1 VDFHAREI
9 KPRSAAPKQAAKA
22 GWTRRRTAKKAWTS
36 AANPINFEHLMKCD
50 TMNSVLT
57 FVLGAFVVLG
67 VIFALRAISGQRDF
81 RMLQYQASQSQAG
94 LIQLQ
99 QLQALVNDIKEY
111 DKLHPSPELTHILDG
126 LQTKPATR

>member
-1 VDFHAREI
+1 
-9 KPRSAAPKQAAKA
+9 
-22 GWTRRRTAKKAWTS
+22 
-36 AANPINFEHLMKCD
+36 MKCD
-50 TMNSVLT
+50 AMNSVLT

-81 RMLQYQASQSQAG
+81 RALQFQASQSQAG

-111 DKLHPSPELTHILDG
+111 DKLHPSPELTRILDG
-126 LQTKPATR
+126 LQSKPATR